1 MRDLDMRNRRR
12 KQNVAILT
20 MTVKHVL
27 VATALVALM
36 QPAAQPADQ
45 PSKGSPSEE
54 STSAV
59 ESETPTS
66 SGSEIFA
73 ELLRHNAQRDAA
85 LRQYSVLRTYEVRSS
100 TGKLYARE
108 IVKMDY
114 QAPSQKTFFT
124 VSEEGSGLVRSLVR
138 SLVLKRLIESE
149 KETAAGKEHHDSSI
163 APTNYSFEMLG
174 EEELRTHRCFV
185 VRAIP
190 KREDKYLFEGTIWI
204 DTQDYAIVKI
214 AGHPAKRLSFWIEE
228 ADFVRQ
234 YQKIGTFWFPSEDTT
249 IVRVRLK
256 GIKTLTIRHERYEI
270 SNDVLDDISFR
281 EMPPVIERFVPL
293 PAPADENSRPLDVTA
308 QREP

>member
-1 MRDLDMRNRRR
+1 MLDLDMRNRRR

-124 VSEEGSGLVRSLVR
+124 VSEEGSGLVRSLV
-138 SLVLKRLIESE
+138 LKRLIESE

-163 APTNYSFEMLG
+163 APANYSFEMLG
-174 EEELRTHRCFV
+174 EEEVGDRRCFV

-204 DTQDYAIVKI
+204 DMQDYAIVKI
-214 AGHPAKRLSFWIEE
+214 AGHPAKRLSFWIEQ

-270 SNDVLDDISFR
+270 GNDVLDDISFR

-293 PAPADENSRPLDVTA
+293 PAPADENSGQLDVTA